1 MRKGSIVKSKLVFA
15 AAVLAFSVASAHAQ
29 PAAPAAP
36 ASATPLP
43 GVTVEAKPSVPATGC
58 RPADR
63 ACYAVVANQLK
74 TQYPDVYWKLAQKC
88 MQEELHEAR
97 DHANPLIDSDLIGI
111 NPETPGER
119 GDINGQNAGE
129 KVFCSIAQADAKPPP
144 KSKKP

>member
-1 MRKGSIVKSKLVFA
+1 MKSSFVFA
-15 AAVLAFSVASAHAQ
+15 AAVAVLCTASAHAQ
-29 PAAPAAP
+29 SAAPAP
-36 ASATPLP
+36 AADATPLP
-43 GVTVEAKPSVPATGC
+43 GVTVEAKPNVPPTGC

-144 KSKKP
+144 RPKKP

>member
-1 MRKGSIVKSKLVFA
+1 VSNFVGGSIVKRRFIFA
-15 AAVLAFSVASAHAQ
+15 AAVLALSGAAAHAQ
-29 PAAPAAP
+29 PSPAAP
-36 ASATPLP
+36 ATPLP
-43 GVTVEAKPSVPATGC
+43 GVTVEAKPTVPAGGC
-58 RPADR
+58 RVADR
-63 ACYAVVANQLK
+63 ACYAVVASQLK

-111 NPETPGER
+111 NPETAGEH

-144 KSKKP
+144 KAKKP